1 MWMHCIPT
9 TETHLL
15 DNLGYRYYAMS
26 TYIHSIFTR
35 VKEKK
40 RVNISSIKLVWLYM
54 YIYREIYFITLI
66 AQDKNLKPQERFW
79 EAFLITLPTLT
90 YYFVGAQSNGL
101 TYNF

>member
-1 MWMHCIPT
+1 MHCIPT

-40 RVNISSIKLVWLYM
+40 WVNISSIKLVWLY
-54 YIYREIYFITLI
+54 I
-66 AQDKNLKPQERFW
+66 
-79 EAFLITLPTLT
+79 
-90 YYFVGAQSNGL
+90 
-101 TYNF
+101 